1 MDDINKAFL
10 IITRTSY
17 RRFRKII

>member
-10 IITRTSY
+10 IKTRTSY
-17 RRFRKII
+17 RRFRKVI